1 MKSSNSEIKALGFTA
16 VQEKGGVSEFRLDS
30 NGLKVLLAESH
41 VAPVVTTMIVYRV
54 GSRNEGVGFTGS
66 THFLEHMMFKGT
78 KERNPKDGNG
88 FDDIMKPIGAL
99 NNATTFYDR
108 TNYFEVVPKDKLGLT
123 LAVEADRM
131 RNLVLTEDDRN
142 SEMTV
147 VRNEFERG
155 ENNPGQV
162 MFKLLMATAYQ
173 EHPYHH

>member
-1 MKSSNSEIKALGFTA
+1 MKSSKSEIKALGFTA

-88 FDDIMKPIGAL
+88 FGVVLRLFDGSGGPVTGPHGGEIVVNQTTAGNQIDPAVAAGGA
-99 NNATTFYDR
+99 
-108 TNYFEVVPKDKLGLT
+108 
-123 LAVEADRM
+123 
-131 RNLVLTEDDRN
+131 
-142 SEMTV
+142 
-147 VRNEFERG
+147 
-155 ENNPGQV
+155 QI
-162 MFKLLMATAYQ
+162 
-173 EHPYHH
+173 